1 MKNKSRWLALMLT
14 GSMMISPLSYT
25 RTYAAEN
32 EQQYETNLQGTVEVE
47 EADPDKK
54 QDESQTEDAGNVKED
69 KRNDDLTKED
79 QKEESDKVDNSSDKS
94 DNQNSIEAETKP
106 NLENNSEN
114 NSENNLEN
122 NSEEKDIET
131 TGKNSGTTV
140 LDQVADEKADN
151 KDIQIKDET
160 GKSES
165 STDSNDSTNTP
176 EPELPPLQEA
186 PSVTGESVK
195 VVKENAEEFAMFK
208 VSKSTVTKKDGELEI
223 TIKTEKAHYDALY
236 LGSKDDLLKSS
247 IIEGTKTEDGGMT
260 FTFKVPQAQ
269 AGQTIPVSLRRSKKQ
284 TWYDTMYLW
293 MYIPTPEETSTPE
306 PSPEPTPSPNPMPNP
321 EPTPTP
327 TPEATV
333 ANGIYSMDVTSS
345 SSMFKVVD
353 CILTAKDGKMSAV
366 LTLSGTGYGYLY
378 MGTKE
383 EAASADQSSWIPYQV
398 NEEGKY
404 TYTVPVEALDK
415 EIAVAA
421 YSIKKGIWYDR
432 TLTFQSETMKKI
444 ADLNSTDS
452 ENKGDSGNT
461 GNSGTTG
468 GSNNTS
474 NLNLTCSTGP
484 GKTIRSVYTVFQ
496 CCSTVYMRSRTTCIR
511 FVF

>member
-333 ANGIYSMDVTSS
+333 ANGIYSMDVVSS

-383 EAASADQSSWIPYQV
+383 EATSADQSSWIPYQV

-404 TYTVPVEALDK
+404 T
-415 EIAVAA
+415 
-421 YSIKKGIWYDR
+421 
-432 TLTFQSETMKKI
+432 
-444 ADLNSTDS
+444 
-452 ENKGDSGNT
+452 
-461 GNSGTTG
+461 
-468 GSNNTS
+468 
-474 NLNLTCSTGP
+474 
-484 GKTIRSVYTVFQ
+484 
-496 CCSTVYMRSRTTCIR
+496 
-511 FVF
+511 